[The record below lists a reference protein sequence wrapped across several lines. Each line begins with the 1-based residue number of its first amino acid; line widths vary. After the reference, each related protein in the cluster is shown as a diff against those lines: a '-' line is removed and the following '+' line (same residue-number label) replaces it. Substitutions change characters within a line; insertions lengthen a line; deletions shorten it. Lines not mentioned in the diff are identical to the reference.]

1 MKCSFMSRTFPSEWK
16 KAKTNSKP
24 WSEVTWEGTP
34 CLEKTWGTNNL
45 ANIGDVMVSMVGIKI
60 DCLVRQS
67 MMTNIILELLDMG
80 NFLMKSMDIEFHG
93 LSGIGSCFRS
103 P

>member
-1 MKCSFMSRTFPSEWK
+1 MSRTFPSKQK
-16 KAKTNSKP
+16 KAETNSKHRL
-24 WSEVTWEGTP
+24 EVTCEGMP
-34 CLEKTWGTNNL
+34 CLEKTWRMNSL
-45 ANIGDVMVSMVGIKI
+45 ANIGEVMVLMVGIKI

-67 MMTNIILELLDMG
+67 TITSIVSELLDMG
-80 NFLMKSMDIEFHG
+80 NFSMKSMDIEFHG

>member
-1 MKCSFMSRTFPSEWK
+1 MEKGRDKLC
-16 KAKTNSKP
+16 AVIG
-24 WSEVTWEGTP
+24 VTCEGMP
-34 CLEKTWGTNNL
+34 CLEKTWRMNSL
-45 ANIGDVMVSMVGIKI
+45 ANMGDMMVLMVGIKI

-67 MMTNIILELLDMG
+67 MMTSIVLEPLDIG
-80 NFLMKSMDIEFHG
+80 SFLMKSMDIEFQG